1 MSLYDFSATTH
12 KSTWWVQLWCNW
24 PIRSHLHQIIFF
36 HFTSAAESS
45 SKNLPV
51 PKTSHHQK
59 QLSAPQL
66 FKPSPP
72 RFPTT
77 SSSFNSSSR
86 ERLPPNLFTFSHNK
100 RSESNQ
106 RNNNSSSSSRS
117 SKGRRSDSITDVELF
132 L

>member
-1 MSLYDFSATTH
+1 MSPTVMQLTNQITSSSNNFFSFYRT
-12 KSTWWVQLWCNW
+12 
-24 PIRSHLHQIIFF
+24 
-36 HFTSAAESS
+36 AESS

-106 RNNNSSSSSRS
+106 RNNNSSSSSRT